1 MIIVLCDYHLNY
13 SIGFMQPAPSPSS
26 SPVGKRF
33 ERGKAIKKFGA
44 KPEEG
49 ESGRKTPSPPG
60 TPPMTSLVSVQLFLN
75 VMLRKTFNISM
86 ENLTARQAT
95 NHGISIKQ
103 LCLLNCS

>member
-1 MIIVLCDYHLNY
+1 VII
-13 SIGFMQPAPSPSS
+13 
-26 SPVGKRF
+26 K
-33 ERGKAIKKFGA
+33 RGKAIKKFGA

-60 TPPMTSLVSVQLFLN
+60 TPPMTSLVSVQLFLS
-75 VMLRKTFNISM
+75 VMLRKTFNPLM

-95 NHGISIKQ
+95 NRGISVKQ